1 LELEKIESKI
11 KDKKPVKNMVNLDWI
26 YESSDDDDEININKI
41 EKTTSSNKQ
50 NIIQKFK
57 EKAEEP

>member
-1 LELEKIESKI
+1 
-11 KDKKPVKNMVNLDWI
+11 MVNLDWI